1 MATRDVGGIE
11 GLQEK
16 QNVLQHEKSLGCQ
29 AVKEKS
35 GTEEFGEESFAS
47 AISRNKKLR
56 LGLRLVIGFVLLLAV
71 LGCVAGSKLTLVA
84 LANKLRHVTVNQTKQ
99 ELKDR
104 STDISRL
111 YWQLVII
118 LVLPHCLTFV
128 RSAVVGVI
136 GKTRKAHPWPRRS
149 ALIAGALSSVLEVV
163 AMSVFVFSVLC
174 YLTPL
179 LALLSMQPVF
189 AAQFV
194 LDIYY
199 TPSRCRPRWN
209 HRNGHYENLDHAE
222 RSLLDMSDEYRT
234 GPELG
239 VHKFNQRIRDC
250 FGAILDNKIVKI
262 VAFFLQVVGTGAII
276 ATLVLTHKPD
286 LDHHIPVI
294 ALPLSL
300 VTLGALWSHRFQEF
314 LLQAPQRNQRN
325 PETVCERDGAADSSA
340 RYKANFLNSFY
351 RIVLYPVLAYG
362 VFRLIHSNK
371 DIDPWAASTLHLLGT
386 GSDLTLFVAHILTSF
401 FGYVFAWTACLMTL
415 RTIGFALPLL
425 LSTPVALLTG
435 LIVPYFEEFSREH
448 FSKFNS
454 LNYAVIGLWFVVYL
468 GQVLGIA
475 YYLCTKNNLILSQD
489 SDMFL
494 NPHYESVFLEQYLSL
509 NRQVD
514 KYSNNMQVTFDGHLS
529 EPRTIFICS
538 TMYRENVREMRQM
551 LKSINRM
558 SEWYADQRKLNGK
571 RKDDTVESHIFFDGA
586 VNGGQLTQYAVQ
598 LLSLVSECLG
608 VEIRSGTRKETYYG
622 QSMSWQVGERKMT
635 FTVHFKDNL
644 KVKNKKRWSQ
654 VMYMNYVLN
663 HRIPESQTSKRPLNK
678 DHTYILT
685 TDADIDFTAESA
697 MVLMDSLASNKEVGA
712 VCARTHPKGSGVLYW
727 YQIFD
732 YAIGHWFT
740 KPAEHLLGSVLCCP
754 GCFSVFRCR
763 ALEGVLQEYS
773 SEVQGAA
780 DFLYKDMG
788 EDRWLCTLLIQRGW
802 RLDYCAISE
811 NHTYCPESF
820 DEFYRQRRRWVP
832 SIIAN

>member
-1 MATRDVGGIE
+1 M
-11 GLQEK
+11 
-16 QNVLQHEKSLGCQ
+16 
-29 AVKEKS
+29 
-35 GTEEFGEESFAS
+35 
-47 AISRNKKLR
+47 
-56 LGLRLVIGFVLLLAV
+56 
-71 LGCVAGSKLTLVA
+71 
-84 LANKLRHVTVNQTKQ
+84 
-99 ELKDR
+99 
-104 STDISRL
+104 
-111 YWQLVII
+111 
-118 LVLPHCLTFV
+118 
-128 RSAVVGVI
+128 
-136 GKTRKAHPWPRRS
+136 
-149 ALIAGALSSVLEVV
+149 
-163 AMSVFVFSVLC
+163 
-174 YLTPL
+174 
-179 LALLSMQPVF
+179 
-189 AAQFV
+189 
-194 LDIYY
+194 
-199 TPSRCRPRWN
+199 
-209 HRNGHYENLDHAE
+209 
-222 RSLLDMSDEYRT
+222 
-234 GPELG
+234 
-239 VHKFNQRIRDC
+239 
-250 FGAILDNKIVKI
+250 
-262 VAFFLQVVGTGAII
+262 
-276 ATLVLTHKPD
+276 
-286 LDHHIPVI
+286 
-294 ALPLSL
+294 
-300 VTLGALWSHRFQEF
+300 
-314 LLQAPQRNQRN
+314 
-325 PETVCERDGAADSSA
+325 
-340 RYKANFLNSFY
+340 
-351 RIVLYPVLAYG
+351 LAYG

-401 FGYVFAWTACLMTL
+401 FGYVFAWTACHVTF

-425 LSTPVALLTG
+425 LSTPVALLIG

-489 SDMFL
+489 RDMFL

-514 KYSNNMQVTFDGHLS
+514 KYSNDMQVTFDGHLS

-608 VEIRSGTRKETYYG
+608 VEIRSCTRKETYYG

-832 SIIAN
+832 STIANLLLLISKAWNITSTNNSVSIAFVLFQAIMAFSTAISPATVILIIASGLQGAYQISDDAVLATIIILVLLSVIYGLVCLYTSQKTQIDVTKSLTLLFAILMAVIFVGIFKEIILEVFPVDNRLVLLQPPTCTNKSADCLTQEVAVNMSSPFKVFQLPTSPTTWYVAVFAVTYTAAALLHLWEFPFLFHCIWYILGLPSGYLLLLIYSAVNLDSQSWGTREAAKAAGGGGGGFKMVKKWAREGGKVVREFLLLCCGKRGTDGGKEEKVPLLQEDTESDLAEDESGGEEADGMAFASIIIKSFLYRNNSCRC